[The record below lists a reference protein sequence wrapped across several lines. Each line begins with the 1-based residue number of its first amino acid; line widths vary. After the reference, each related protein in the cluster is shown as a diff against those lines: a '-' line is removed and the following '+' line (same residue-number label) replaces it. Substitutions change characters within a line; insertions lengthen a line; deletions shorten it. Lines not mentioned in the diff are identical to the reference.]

1 MKMAELVV
9 RKLVDINR
17 ADIVKR
23 LPTYLT
29 PERFFALCYALDK
42 KPAIAAVAQR
52 NPDGLLN
59 AILQAADAGL
69 LIGSAY
75 NHCSIVA
82 FGDELVLMVD
92 YRGIVYQ
99 LTRAGAL
106 LKVKAECVYDGDD
119 KPPGVFDVELGDSD
133 RISHK
138 PNWRDERRRD
148 WRWLYD
154 KKNIIGAYAIGWL
167 PLHETA
173 NETLK
178 QGRWCPLGEIE
189 RAREVSKNKDKPGSP
204 WLLHY
209 PEMAK
214 KTAVRRMAKLITVC
228 GSTDENKEAWD
239 RYNVTIE
246 LERSQYREE
255 PEDPGPDDLPGDKPD
270 KPAPKSGR
278 SAAEDLASTQ
288 GAAPPPQ
295 NGERRTKAPAAS
307 PPPPPKEPEPPPV
320 DDPISDDMHDKLL
333 ELAKVQGVRASA
345 LFKHINE
352 KYKVAGLSEL
362 KRSQAAELEK
372 FLKAAQ

>member
-1 MKMAELVV
+1 MAGELAV

-17 ADIVKR
+17 ADIIKR
-23 LPTYLT
+23 LPTYIT

-92 YRGIVYQ
+92 YRGIIYQ

-106 LKVKAECVYDGDD
+106 LKTVAECVYDGDL
-119 KPPGVFDVELGDSD
+119 FDPELGDSD
-133 RISHK
+133 KIIHK
-138 PNWRDERRRD
+138 PNWKDERRRD
-148 WRWLYD
+148 WKWLYD
-154 KKNIIGAYAIGWL
+154 KKNIVGAYAIGWL
-167 PLHETA
+167 PLHESPS
-173 NETLK
+173 ETLK

-189 RAREVSKNKDKPGSP
+189 RAREVSRNKDKPGSP

-255 PEDPGPDDLPGDKPD
+255 PEDTGPDDLPGEKPD

-278 SAAEDLASTQ
+278 TAAESASTQ
-288 GAAPPPQ
+288 GAAPPSQ
-295 NGERRTKAPAAS
+295 NGEQKRTKAPAAQ
-307 PPPPPKEPEPPPV
+307 PPPPPNEPEPPPV
-320 DDPISDDMHDKLL
+320 DEPISDDMHDKLL
-333 ELAKVQGVRASA
+333 ELAKLQGVRPSA

-352 KYKVAGLSEL
+352 KYKVAALGEL